1 MTDVVSLPNKPRA
14 SEGSLVEQTRAAAE
28 VAAAVRVALEFPR
41 DVGQAINGMKQSMGT
56 LTVAERAFYE
66 VPNRGAGGS
75 IHLARELA
83 RVWRN
88 LDYGVR
94 ELRRDDDAGE
104 SEMQAWAWD
113 QENNVRSSRSFL
125 VPHAKDTKAGRKKLN
140 DLADIYLNNQNIGAR
155 AVRECIYAI
164 IPDWFIE
171 DAKSLARQTI
181 KNGNG
186 VPTAQRA
193 RNALGWFAQNKVT
206 QAQLESRVGRPI
218 GSWTEDDLADLTR
231 VRFSIGEGIPTTEFF
246 PDAVVSVADLN
257 SPASADG
264 SEPDPTDPEWQ
275 SFEQQQAASE

>member
-1 MTDVVSLPNKPRA
+1 MSDVVNLPNKPRA

-41 DVGQAINGMKQSMGT
+41 DIDQAVSGMKRSMGS

-75 IHLARELA
+75 VHLARELA
-83 RVWRN
+83 RIWRN

-94 ELRRDDDAGE
+94 ELSRDDVAGN

-125 VPHAKDTKAGRKKLN
+125 VPHAKDTRQGRKQLN

-171 DAKSLARQTI
+171 DAKALARQTI
-181 KNGNG
+181 KNGG
-186 VPTAQRA
+186 SVPLAERLPRVLA
-193 RNALGWFAQNKVT
+193 WFGSQKVT
-206 QAQLESRVGRPI
+206 QAKLEAHVGKPLAK
-218 GSWTEDDLADLTR
+218 WDEDDLADLTR
-231 VRFSIGEGIPTTEFF
+231 IKFSIDEVVTVGELAAGDDAA
-246 PDAVVSVADLN
+246 PDAD
-257 SPASADG
+257 
-264 SEPDPTDPEWQ
+264 DPEFQ
-275 SFEQQQAASE
+275 AYLARQEQEK

>member
-1 MTDVVSLPNKPRA
+1 MSDVVNLPNKPRA

-41 DVGQAINGMKQSMGT
+41 DIDQAVSGMKRSMAS

-75 IHLARELA
+75 VHLARELA
-83 RVWRN
+83 RIWRN

-94 ELRRDDDAGE
+94 ELSRDDVAGN

-125 VPHAKDTKAGRKKLN
+125 VPHAKDTKQGRKALN

-171 DAKSLARQTI
+171 DAKALARQTI
-181 KNGNG
+181 KNGG
-186 VPTAQRA
+186 SVPLAERLPRVLA
-193 RNALGWFAQNKVT
+193 WFGSQKVT
-206 QAQLESRVGRPI
+206 QAKLEAHVGKPLAK
-218 GSWTEDDLADLTR
+218 WTEDDLADLTR
-231 VRFSIGEGIPTTEFF
+231 IKFSIDEGVPAVEFF
-246 PDAVVSVADLN
+246 PDEIVKVDQLTSAGDVAPD
-257 SPASADG
+257 AD
-264 SEPDPTDPEWQ
+264 DPEYQ
-275 SFEQQQAASE
+275 AFLARQEQEK